1 MNEIIIKVEGMACT
15 GCENRIQNALKT
27 IDGVENV
34 IASHTDG
41 TVKVTL
47 NNDVEESVLKE
58 KIEDLGFDV
67 KED

>member
-1 MNEIIIKVEGMACT
+1 MKEILIKVEGMACS

-27 IDGVENV
+27 VDGVISVVANYGE
-34 IASHTDG
+34 G
-41 TVKVTL
+41 TVKVIL
-47 NNDVEESVLKE
+47 NSEIEENILKE

>member
-1 MNEIIIKVEGMACT
+1 MKEILINVEGMACS

-27 IDGVENV
+27 IDGVKSVVANYK
-34 IASHTDG
+34 DG
-41 TVKVTL
+41 TVKVIL
-47 NNDVEESVLKE
+47 NSKIEECVLKD

>member
-1 MNEIIIKVEGMACT
+1 MKEILIKVEGMACS

-27 IDGVENV
+27 VDGVISVVANYG
-34 IASHTDG
+34 DG
-41 TVKVTL
+41 TVKVIL
-47 NNDVEESVLKE
+47 NSEIEENILKE